1 MKQLFI
7 LIVICGLFVM
17 PAFAGTGTFTNG
29 GFEDNSFNGWVT
41 GGGYWYGDV
50 VTPADYLP
58 GGSHYDPYVFG
69 EHSAVVGVGV
79 DPITGLS
86 TVYSGSHA
94 GRVNDYTWDSHVSVI
109 SQTVTQYNDPNI
121 FFAWAAVLEE
131 SHGLADSDNFSLTLT
146 DDTTG
151 AVLYAVNY
159 NSANAEYAGL
169 FNEVYYDGTGTNWFY
184 TDWQIAQLDVSQF
197 QGDTFTLTL
206 LGSDC
211 PWGGHGGYVYL
222 DGFGNAPPPP
232 TVPEP
237 ASLVLASSG
246 LGLFLLKLRTRR

>member
-1 MKQLFI
+1 MKQLFV

-17 PAFAGTGTFTNG
+17 PAVAGTGTFTNG

-41 GGGYWYGDV
+41 GGGYWNGES

-58 GGSHYDPYVFG
+58 GGDHYDPTVFADR
-69 EHSAVVGVGV
+69 SAVVGVGV

-86 TVYSGSHA
+86 TVYSGTHA
-94 GRVNDYTWDSHVSVI
+94 ARVNDYTPDSHVSVI
-109 SQTVTQYNDPNI
+109 SQTVTNYNDPSI

-131 SHGLADSDNFSLTLT
+131 SHTEIDSDYFSLTLT

-151 AVLYAVNY
+151 AVLYSVNY
-159 NSANAEYAGL
+159 NSASAQYAGL
-169 FNEVYYDGTGTNWFY
+169 FHEVYYDGTYSNWFY

-237 ASLVLASSG
+237 ASLALASAG
-246 LGLFLLKLRTRR
+246 LGLLLLKMRTRK

>member
-1 MKQLFI
+1 MKQLVV
-7 LIVICGLFVM
+7 LIAICGLFLM

-29 GFEDNSFNGWVT
+29 GFEDNSFNGWIT
-41 GGGYWYGDV
+41 GGGYWDGET

-58 GGSHYDPYVFG
+58 GGSHYDQYVFD
-69 EHSAVVGVGV
+69 ERSAVVGVGV
-79 DPITGLS
+79 DAITGLP
-86 TVYSGSHA
+86 TVYSGHYA
-94 GRVNDYTWDSHVSVI
+94 GRINDYTPNSHVSVI
-109 SQTVTQYNDPNI
+109 SQTVTGYNDPSI

-131 SHGLADSDNFSLTLT
+131 SHGVTDSDYFSLLLT
-146 DDTTG
+146 DDTLGKTL
-151 AVLYAVNY
+151 LYVNY
-159 NSANAEYAGL
+159 NSANTDNL
-169 FNEVYYDGTGTNWFY
+169 FHEIYYSGTGTNWYY
-184 TDWQIAQLDVSQF
+184 TDWQIAQLDVSQY

-237 ASLVLASSG
+237 ASLVLAVSG
-246 LGLFLLKLRTRR
+246 VGLLLHKMKTRK